1 MTTGKTLTKR
11 LSHLRISESDDL
23 PALFPAD
30 FRSIVLHCEVV
41 EIVGT
46 ISWPERD
53 VTIQARQV
61 VALGDTAVLDVSGAP
76 AAPSFGPEDAA
87 GSGTPAAPDGQPG
100 AAGGDGSRGGDVT
113 IVVHEVIGDLQI
125 RSNGSDGGNGQRG
138 GDGVQPARPDGVDAA
153 WKDSRKPEQGSLYGG
168 RKLQGGTW
176 WVAWAAG
183 QAGHPAR
190 RGGNAGAGGRPGAGG
205 DAGRIQVRTS
215 VGADNVS
222 AICRG
227 GLAGGAPPVAA
238 AGVASEPGRGGKNRL
253 YYQEYSIFGAKMAG
267 HGDNWV
273 GAKSGHVPY
282 YKKKYQLADNNKDS
296 TQRAEDGTVPSAPEP
311 GANGRS
317 QTPQVETAPPAEMA
331 AEVSVELLALTM
343 SRAQRD
349 VSIDP
354 DLTRRR
360 CSWLLDLTEGT
371 TNDGLRALR
380 QTAASLLSEVANSVD
395 VDA

>member
-1 MTTGKTLTKR
+1 M
-11 LSHLRISESDDL
+11 
-23 PALFPAD
+23 
-30 FRSIVLHCEVV
+30 
-41 EIVGT
+41 
-46 ISWPERD
+46 
-53 VTIQARQV
+53 
-61 VALGDTAVLDVSGAP
+61 
-76 AAPSFGPEDAA
+76 
-87 GSGTPAAPDGQPG
+87 
-100 AAGGDGSRGGDVT
+100 
-113 IVVHEVIGDLQI
+113 
-125 RSNGSDGGNGQRG
+125 
-138 GDGVQPARPDGVDAA
+138 
-153 WKDSRKPEQGSLYGG
+153 
-168 RKLQGGTW
+168 
-176 WVAWAAG
+176 
-183 QAGHPAR
+183 
-190 RGGNAGAGGRPGAGG
+190 
-205 DAGRIQVRTS
+205 RTS